1 MSADTPTMHEEG
13 STTAA
18 LQVVAYTSSPLKIA
32 ILRQFVRCDVVL
44 PNAFVGTLTRESVT
58 AALKT
63 GIDHELIVRYLTQ
76 HADPHVAG
84 SIPVV
89 PAVIPPTHQRSDMVK
104 LNS

>member
-1 MSADTPTMHEEG
+1 M
-13 STTAA
+13 
-18 LQVVAYTSSPLKIA
+18 QVVAYTSSPLKVA

-58 AALKT
+58 NALKL

-76 HADPHVAG
+76 HADPHVAS

-89 PAVIPPTHQRSDMVK
+89 PAVSLLHFILPYTESNHIESID
-104 LNS
+104 S